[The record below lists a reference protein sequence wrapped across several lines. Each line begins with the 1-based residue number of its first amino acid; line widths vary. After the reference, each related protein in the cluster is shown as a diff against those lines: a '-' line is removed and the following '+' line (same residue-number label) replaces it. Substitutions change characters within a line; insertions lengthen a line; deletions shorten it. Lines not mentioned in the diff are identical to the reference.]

1 MTVIEAIEEVDN
13 LKPNL
18 FGVPN
23 KIAWLSRLDYRVYRE
38 LWETHQH
45 DTLPEFN
52 GYTKDDT
59 DTELLVEEPWSEM
72 YVFYLAAMIDFN
84 NMEYDGFNA
93 SNAMFEN
100 KWSEYAN
107 HYNQEHMP
115 LTAVKSY
122 Y

>member
-1 MTVIEAIEEVDN
+1 MTVMEAIEEVDK

-18 FGVPN
+18 FDVAN
-23 KIAWLSRLDYRVYRE
+23 KISWLSRLDYRVYHE

-45 DTLPEFN
+45 DTLPEYN

-59 DTELLVEEPWSEM
+59 DTELLVEEPWAEM
-72 YVFYLAAMIDFN
+72 YVFYLSAMIDFH

-115 LTAVKSY
+115 LTAVKQY